1 MRGLLIAGI
10 GSESRGDDAAGLLA
24 VRALRR
30 LGVRGADVEEHRD
43 SASLAAALLEH
54 SHAVV
59 IDAIADG
66 GEAGQ
71 VLELGADDAALGRET
86 SSHGLGVRH
95 ALELAGALGSTPAV
109 LVIGI
114 VGRDFGVGEPP
125 TPEVLTAARDL
136 AAWMKESLACA

>member
-1 MRGLLIAGI
+1 MRGLLVAGM

-30 LGVRGADVEEHRD
+30 LGVRGVDVEEHRD

-59 IDAIADG
+59 IDAIAGG
-66 GEAGQ
+66 GEAGA
-71 VLELGADDAALGRET
+71 VVELVPDDSALSRDT

-95 ALELAGALGSTPAV
+95 AVELARALGSTPAV

-114 VGRDFGVGEPP
+114 VGRDFRVGDSP
-125 TPEVLTAARDL
+125 TPAVARASRHV
-136 AAWMKESLACA
+136 AAWIKESLACA